1 MTTASA
7 TYSIENN
14 KFIIENYNWAKSF
27 ANFFPGIA
35 GKWGIPIWCYYVNR
49 NQGMCSMGVANKDHQ
64 IMEFLSFNK
73 AVATVGKVGFRTYL
87 KVDNKI
93 YEPFQK
99 TKNPHIKQK
108 MLVSSSTLEIIDQN
122 EELGLETKV
131 TYSSLV
137 GYKIP
142 ALIRE
147 VTVKNLNGQRTT
159 DNGLRIELIDGL
171 PHIFPYGVD
180 IGIIQTTPRHIE
192 GMMKVDDY
200 KGVPLFRLKQT
211 PQDVEQVA
219 KLEGGNF
226 WFSVKQGESKPLT
239 EGLIVDPTILY
250 AEAENYDYPW
260 VFEERSLDSI
270 LDQKQIKQNRTPSAF
285 TTATLDLA
293 PGEKTTLVSFLGYT
307 KTDEGLDILLEDL
320 KKESFLE
327 NKKKENVEVVEKI
340 KQKSFTLTS
349 SPAFNEYS
357 QQTFLDNVIRGGM
370 PMTFDTASGKSA
382 FYLYSRQNG
391 DIERDYHYFVIEPTY
406 MSQGTGHYRSI
417 LQNRRC
423 DSWFFPEIEDY
434 NIKLYMNLT
443 QLDGFS
449 PLEVLGTTYRVKDVD
464 KADQWVKNV
473 ITDPEKQS
481 FFKDMIK
488 DKFTP
493 GEFIM
498 AMEDKGLASEQS
510 YEEVLQGLLSFCE
523 ENEVGDRLHL
533 GFWIDHWCYN
543 LDTIETYL
551 MNYPDRVK
559 ELLIDKKQYSF
570 YDNPDQVKPRDE
582 KYVFA
587 NGKVH
592 QYDAVVYDKE
602 KDSFLKKREHFK
614 NRVRT
619 EYGKGSVY
627 QTNLCVKLLC
637 HIANRIATLDP
648 HNAGVEMEANKPGWN
663 DSMSAIAGIF
673 GASLCHTFE
682 IERASQMLLKALGE
696 SGIDDTI
703 AVYEEL
709 AHLISALNE
718 KLEKRLSSQDD
729 NKRFIYWDE
738 SHSLKEDYRNTTKY
752 GVKGSEKEMSLSV
765 VEAFLKNCVALVQ
778 DLYKKENKHLAFNDQ
793 GIPYTYLTYEVPEFD
808 YLKDDQGNNKL
819 SSQGYACVQ
828 PKSFKV
834 KPIALF
840 LEGPVHYLR
849 VHPEK
854 AQETCAAIKESNLYD
869 KKLKMYKVCESLKDE
884 TFEIGRVHAWG
895 SGWIENES
903 IYTHMETKYL
913 LELIKC
919 EQYDEFYS
927 ALQTG
932 IPCFFDPQVYGRS
945 VFENVSFIVSSAF
958 VDEKMHGQ
966 GLQARLSGV
975 TNEMIHVWVLM
986 MAGKEP
992 LFLDSKGALSF
1003 KLEPKL
1009 PEWLFTKKEQSVS
1022 CYDGENNLQNM
1033 TVPENSVAFKLFGKT
1048 LVTYENPQRKNTYGE
1063 NSAKIQNYKLT
1074 YWDGSEKI
1082 VEGAVVSGKA
1092 AHDVREGKI
1101 KNIEV
1106 VLA

>member
-1 MTTASA
+1 MSALLA
-7 TYSIENN
+7 TYSIDDN
-14 KFIIENYNWAKSF
+14 KFVVENYNWAKSF

-49 NQGMCSMGVANKDHQ
+49 NQGICSMGVANKDHQ

-73 AVATVGKVGFRTYL
+73 AIASVGKVGFRTYL
-87 KVDNKI
+87 KIDGKI

-99 TKNPHIKQK
+99 TKNPKIKQEMK
-108 MLVSSSTLEIIDQN
+108 VSSSELEITDVN
-122 EELGLETKV
+122 EELGIETKV
-131 TYSSLV
+131 IYYSLV

-147 VTVKNLNGQRTT
+147 VTIKNLNGQRTA
-159 DNGLRIELIDGL
+159 DNGQRIQLIDGL
-171 PHIFPYGVD
+171 PHVFPYGVD

-192 GMMKVDDY
+192 GMMQVDDY

-211 PQDVEQVA
+211 PQDTEQVA

-226 WFSVKQGESKPLT
+226 WFSVEKGKSEPLT
-239 EGLIVDPTILY
+239 KGLIVDPTILY
-250 AEAENYDYPW
+250 SEAENYDYPW
-260 VFEERSLDSI
+260 NFEERNLEGL
-270 LDQKQIKQNRTPSAF
+270 LDQKQIRQNRTPSAF
-285 TTATLDLA
+285 TTATIKLK
-293 PGEKTTLVSFLGYT
+293 PGEETTLTSFLGYT
-307 KTDEGLDILLEDL
+307 KTDESLDLLLSDL
-320 KKESFLE
+320 KKPGFLE
-327 NKKKENVEVVEKI
+327 TKKQENITLIEQI
-340 KQKSFTLTS
+340 KQKSLTVTES
-349 SPAFNEYS
+349 AAFNEYA

-370 PMTFDTASGKSA
+370 PMTFDTVSGKSA

-449 PLEVLGTTYRVKDVD
+449 PLEVLGTTYRVQDKD
-464 KADQWVKNV
+464 KADQWVKGFVSDSDNQ
-473 ITDPEKQS
+473 E
-481 FFKDMIK
+481 FFKNMIQE
-488 DKFTP
+488 KFTP
-493 GEFIM
+493 GELIM
-498 AMEDKGLASEQS
+498 ALESKKVTTQKS
-510 YEEVLQGLLSFCE
+510 YEEVLQDVLAFCE

-543 LDTIETYL
+543 LDTIETYV
-551 MNYPDRVK
+551 MNYPDK
-559 ELLIDKKQYSF
+559 IQDLFINKKQYSF

-602 KDSFLKKREHFK
+602 KDSFLKQRNSFK

-619 EYGKGSVY
+619 EYGKGEIY

-637 HIANRIATLDP
+637 HLANRIATLDP
-648 HNAGVEMEANKPGWN
+648 NNAGVEMEANKPGWN

-673 GASLCHTFE
+673 GSSLCHTFE
-682 IERASQMLLKALGE
+682 IERASQMLLKAL
-696 SGIDDTI
+696 SVSNKNDTI
-703 AVYEEL
+703 NVYEEL
-709 AHLISALNE
+709 ANLISSLNE
-718 KLEKRLSSQDD
+718 KLERRLSSQDA
-729 NKRFIYWDE
+729 NKRFVYWDE
-738 SHSLKEDYRNTTKY
+738 SHSLKEEYRNKTKY
-752 GVKGSEKEMSLSV
+752 GVKGTEKEMSVSV
-765 VEAFLKNCVALVQ
+765 VEGFLQNCVALVQ
-778 DLYKKENKHLAFNDQ
+778 GLYKEDNKHLAFNEK
-793 GIPYTYLTYEVPEFD
+793 GIPYTYLTYDVPEFD
-808 YLKDDQGNNKL
+808 YITDEQGNQKL
-819 SSQGYACVQ
+819 SSQGYPCVR
-828 PKSFKV
+828 PKEFQV

-854 AQETCAAIKESNLYD
+854 AKETCTAIKESNLYD

-919 EQYDEFYS
+919 EQYGEFYS

-932 IPCFFDPQVYGRS
+932 IPCFFSLKDK
-945 VFENVSFIVSSAF
+945 SS
-958 VDEKMHGQ
+958 
-966 GLQARLSGV
+966 L
-975 TNEMIHVWVLM
+975 T
-986 MAGKEP
+986 
-992 LFLDSKGALSF
+992 
-1003 KLEPKL
+1003 
-1009 PEWLFTKKEQSVS
+1009 WLFS
-1022 CYDGENNLQNM
+1022 
-1033 TVPENSVAFKLFGKT
+1033 KL
-1048 LVTYENPQRKNTYGE
+1048 
-1063 NSAKIQNYKLT
+1063 
-1074 YWDGSEKI
+1074 SE
-1082 VEGAVVSGKA
+1082 
-1092 AHDVREGKI
+1092 
-1101 KNIEV
+1101 
-1106 VLA
+1106 